1 MAHIPRGAG
10 MAPAEDDVREERPTN
25 RRLEHV
31 NAYPGTHYTQLLL
44 DTLAPFQVPDVNGA
58 ARGVGGHAFDQTY
71 INETPTIEHVCNV
84 MLPIARSQVGIW
96 QDSAPQ
102 PGQKLSQTLD
112 VSWTKPAPVMPYR
125 CDAPTTDVTAEAIW
139 AIKESLKRIDPPY
152 EFRILEMGPVVV
164 AKPFGVTETTVA
176 AGTPTFAKRTWDDR
190 FLRIEAAP
198 IIFEH
203 EGYRWNMDA
212 NHGAIPSDDDAG
224 SDHGGPMDHRIQMDD
239 PSHRLLRRVNKRLR
253 ELQDEIKAYSRKRK
267 NIREVFRG
275 RELGD
280 LEDVPAVELPGE
292 DEYLVDEVADWYY
305 PDTDGAEWVGHENPN
320 F

>member
-1 MAHIPRGAG
+1 

-84 MLPIARSQVGIW
+84 MLPIARTQVGIW

-164 AKPFGVTETTVA
+164 AKPFGVTEATVA

-198 IIFEH
+198 
-203 EGYRWNMDA
+203 
-212 NHGAIPSDDDAG
+212 SV
-224 SDHGGPMDHRIQMDD
+224 HRDFDQKTRFLI
-239 PSHRLLRRVNKRLR
+239 
-253 ELQDEIKAYSRKRK
+253 
-267 NIREVFRG
+267 
-275 RELGD
+275 
-280 LEDVPAVELPGE
+280 
-292 DEYLVDEVADWYY
+292 
-305 PDTDGAEWVGHENPN
+305 DG
-320 F
+320 FQ